1 MKFSEARQSYLAH
14 AIVRLLRDEGL
25 ADVEQERHV
34 LAEIKRALVADE
46 SFEAI
51 IDERV
56 RRRIASLSRKVEQ
69 GTREWEILYRQ
80 YYEQELRKVG
90 RK

>member
-14 AIVRLLRDEGL
+14 AILRLLREEGL
-25 ADVEQERHV
+25 AEVEQERHV

-46 SFEAI
+46 SFESM

-56 RRRIASLSRKVEQ
+56 RRRIASLSRKVEP
-69 GTREWEILYRQ
+69 GSREWEVLYRQ
-80 YYEQELRKVG
+80 YYEQEVRKAG